1 MEKGEVPRIDWIIHH
16 FTPWDG
22 GCQRLEFDQKSVEP
36 STKMVD
42 GSTIFWYHSIRDF
55 TPAGLPQTFH

>member
-1 MEKGEVPRIDWIIHH
+1 VSEKALPFSIGK
-16 FTPWDG
+16 T
-22 GCQRLEFDQKSVEP
+22 VEP

-42 GSTIFWYHSIRDF
+42 GSTVFWYHSIRDF